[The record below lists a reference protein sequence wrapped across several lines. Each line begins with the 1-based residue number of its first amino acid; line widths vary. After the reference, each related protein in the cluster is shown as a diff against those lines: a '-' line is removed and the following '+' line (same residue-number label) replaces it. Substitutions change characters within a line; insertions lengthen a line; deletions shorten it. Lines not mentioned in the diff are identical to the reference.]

1 MNFMTSKDDN
11 DEERVIY
18 SNSDNIEIMIN
29 DKSDEV
35 VEELFQHFFPGINL
49 G

>member
-11 DEERVIY
+11 DEERVIH
-18 SNSDNIEIMIN
+18 SNSDKNEIMIN